1 MKVIPVPKEP
11 GDIRDML
18 DRGYDPKS
26 INLSYKQDLEDI
38 RREYS
43 MMALLKGNANVV
55 YCDDICDEPNPDGI
69 GWKLYI
75 RMELLTPLTKVMH
88 TPANEEQVVK
98 VGMDLCNALV
108 ACKKKNILHR
118 DIKPANI
125 MVAEDG
131 NYKLG
136 DFGVAKTSERTA
148 GGTKTGTYNFMAPEV
163 YNNREYGFSVDIY
176 SLGMV
181 LYWMLNRRLGP
192 FLPLPPV
199 VPTASQTDEAQQR
212 RFGGETL
219 PPPADGSQAL
229 KQIVLRACAYDPAN
243 RYSQPEDLYA
253 DLAAYDTMVRA
264 QGGYPKS
271 ATDTASASKSGTA
284 GGKAPRRDN
293 SWSGEYDATVGN
305 THAGKREESGG
316 TVGGGTV
323 GGGSGSRIGPF
334 DIRGQ
339 LRLSAQELASGCKKS
354 FVTGSG
360 GTITVTVPAG
370 TKSGAVLRLTGA
382 GKTDPAT
389 GARGDAYVTV
399 THAATL
405 DEVSDFWKKAAPKQE
420 AQSNRSG
427 VITSA
432 KARSG
437 GAMTFQFKDGKS
449 KTVQIP
455 AGCKDGQIVDGVKV
469 YVHDFSTKVGNMRD
483 LPDAV
488 LEMYASK
495 SSGLVSGVLIA
506 FVLWMIFGIAT
517 MLIPIMAVGLLVHV
531 IVAIVRGL
539 KKKQVIDEAAN
550 ILKARQKR
558 RA

>member
-18 DRGYDPKS
+18 DRGYDPQS

-75 RMELLTPLTKVMH
+75 RMELLTPLTKVVRN
-88 TPANEEQVVK
+88 PASEEQVVK

-131 NYKLG
+131 NFKLG

-163 YNNREYGFSVDIY
+163 YNNQEYGFSVDIY

-219 PPPADGSQAL
+219 PPPVDGSQAL
-229 KQIVLRACAYDPAN
+229 KQIVLRACAFDPAI
-243 RYSQPEDLYA
+243 RYSHPEDLYA

-264 QGGYPKS
+264 QGGYPEN
-271 ATDTASASKSGTA
+271 TDETPPASKPNAT
-284 GGKAPRRDN
+284 GGKGPGRDN
-293 SWSGEYDATVGN
+293 IWSGEYDATIGS
-305 THAGKREESGG
+305 THSGSTMGGG

-323 GGGSGSRIGPF
+323 GGGSGSHIGPF

-339 LRLSAQELASGCKKS
+339 LQLSAQELASGCKKPFTS
-354 FVTGSG
+354 GSG
-360 GTITVTVPAG
+360 GTVTVTVPAG
-370 TKSGAVLRLTGA
+370 TKSGAVLCLTGA

-389 GARGDAYVTV
+389 GARGNAYVTV
-399 THAATL
+399 THAAIL
-405 DEVSDFWKKAAPKQE
+405 DELSDFWKKAAPKKE
-420 AQSNRSG
+420 TQSSRAG

-432 KARSG
+432 MARSG
-437 GAMTFQFKDGKS
+437 GIKTFKFKDGKT

-455 AGCKDGQIVDGVKV
+455 AGCKDGQVVDGVKV

-517 MLIPIMAVGLLVHV
+517 MMIPIMAVGLFVHV
-531 IVAIVRGL
+531 IVAVVRGL
-539 KKKQVIDEAAN
+539 KKKQIIDEAAN

-558 RA
+558 RV